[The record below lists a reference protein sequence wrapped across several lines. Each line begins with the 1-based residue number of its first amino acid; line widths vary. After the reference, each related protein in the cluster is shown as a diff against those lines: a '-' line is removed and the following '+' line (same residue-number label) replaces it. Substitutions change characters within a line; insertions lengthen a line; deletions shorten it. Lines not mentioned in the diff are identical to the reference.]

1 MSENLSITL
10 TPFTGGLVASA
21 QGRIDSSTAALFE
34 EELQAAM
41 AQEPQAL
48 IVDLAQVEY
57 MSSAALRVLLMIT
70 KRCKG
75 EHRRMILCAM
85 SPGIREVFDISGF
98 SAIFDIAESVE
109 AARQKAQS

>member
-10 TPFTGGLVASA
+10 SQVTGGVVASA
-21 QGRIDSSTAALFE
+21 RGRIDSSTAALFE
-34 EELQAAM
+34 EQLKGAL

-48 IVDLAQVEY
+48 IVELAQVEY
-57 MSSAALRVLLMIT
+57 MSSAGLRVLLMT
-70 KRCKG
+70 AKRCKA

-85 SPGIREVFDISGF
+85 SAGIREVFDISGF
-98 SAIFDIAESVE
+98 SAIFDIEENAE